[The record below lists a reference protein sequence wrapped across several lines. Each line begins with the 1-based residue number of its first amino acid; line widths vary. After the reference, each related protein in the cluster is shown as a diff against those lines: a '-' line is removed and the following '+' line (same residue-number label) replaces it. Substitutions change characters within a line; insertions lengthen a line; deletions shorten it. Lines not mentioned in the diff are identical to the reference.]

1 MDVARSSSVKR
12 NRRIRQIIYG
22 VVAAIAISGATVGL
36 ARLKPAAPSV
46 DGGTLWRGEV
56 KRGEMLRD
64 VRGIGTLVPEEIRW
78 IPATTN
84 GRVEKRLIKPGAMVE
99 PDTVILMLSNPE
111 VERDAVDAATQL
123 KAAEADLANQ
133 RIQLQSQR
141 LNQQAQ
147 AATVRA
153 DFQQAKIQAE
163 AFETLSKEGL
173 YSDLQTKQA
182 RSRAEELATRDGI
195 EQERLKIGAEALQS
209 QIAVYQARVDQ
220 LRALYDLRRRQL
232 DSLKVRAGQHGVL
245 QELPIQEGQQ
255 VTAGTNLARVADPLR
270 LKAEV
275 KIAETQAKD
284 ILVGQPATI
293 DTRNGKVA
301 GHVTRI
307 DPSVQQGTVTV
318 DISLDEPLPKGA
330 RPDLSVDGTIE
341 LERLNNV
348 LFVQRPAFGQE
359 KSTISLFKVVEG
371 GKEAVRTQVVL
382 GRASVSTIEI
392 KEGLQVGD
400 VVILSDTSQYDS
412 VNRIRLN

>member
-1 MDVARSSSVKR
+1 MDVARSKSVKR

-22 VVAAIAISGATVGL
+22 VIALLVICGATVGL

-56 KRGEMLRD
+56 KRGEMLRE

-78 IPATTN
+78 IPATTD
-84 GRVEKRLIKPGAMVE
+84 GRVEKRLVKPGATVT
-99 PDTVILMLSNPE
+99 PDTIIIELSNPI

-123 KAAEADLANQ
+123 KAAEAELENQ
-133 RIQLQSQR
+133 KVQVQSQR

-163 AFETLSKEGL
+163 AYETLSKEGL

-182 RSRAEELATRDGI
+182 RSRAEELATRDRI
-195 EQERLKIGAEALQS
+195 EQERLAMGVEAMKS
-209 QIAVYQARVDQ
+209 QISVYQARVDQ

-232 DSLKVRAGQHGVL
+232 DSLKVRAGQNGVL
-245 QELPIQEGQQ
+245 QELPVQVGQQ

-284 ILVGQPATI
+284 IVVGQPAKI
-293 DTRNGKVA
+293 DTRNGIVA
-301 GHVTRI
+301 GRVTRI

-318 DISLDEPLPKGA
+318 DVSLDEELPKGA

-341 LERLNNV
+341 LERLDNV
-348 LFVQRPAFGQE
+348 LFV
-359 KSTISLFKVVEG
+359 
-371 GKEAVRTQVVL
+371 
-382 GRASVSTIEI
+382 
-392 KEGLQVGD
+392 
-400 VVILSDTSQYDS
+400 
-412 VNRIRLN
+412 